1 MRREKKFFLA
11 PDGSSFSCRRFVI
24 VFNRYPLY
32 FIVFIRS
39 GLQHMIKEGFPAS
52 EIEDMREKL
61 VHEGWESNPA
71 LPKDFLIRKSEGTT
85 NGIYD
90 VDYWFLSV
98 EGHLFRSTKSV
109 CDFMKESGTYSEEDV
124 AKISKELES
133 ERTKIRQQKYD
144 WVEGNPT
151 VPSGWKV
158 RVVEGK
164 KHTTKSP
171 PN

>member
-1 MRREKKFFLA
+1 MRKKFFLA
-11 PDGSSFSCRRFVI
+11 PDGSSFSCR
-24 VFNRYPLY
+24 
-32 FIVFIRS
+32 RS

-71 LPKDFLIRKSEGTT
+71 LPKDWKIRKSEGTT

-98 EGHLFRSTKSV
+98 EGLLFRSTKSV
-109 CDFMKESGTYSEEDV
+109 CDFMKESGSYSQEDV

-144 WVEGNPT
+144 WLDGNPT
-151 VPSGWKV
+151 VPPGL
-158 RVVEGK
+158 
-164 KHTTKSP
+164 P
-171 PN
+171 PLLFSLHSTYNLYSTVTHVNNI